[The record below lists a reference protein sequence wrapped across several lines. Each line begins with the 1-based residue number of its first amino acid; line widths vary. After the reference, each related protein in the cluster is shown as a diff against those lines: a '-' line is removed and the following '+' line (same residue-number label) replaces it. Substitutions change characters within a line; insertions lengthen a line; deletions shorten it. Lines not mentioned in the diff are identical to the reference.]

1 MSDFIIFTVNEAHYA
16 LDVTNIE
23 RIDQV
28 PLLTPIPNAHS
39 FVDGIM
45 MYQDHT
51 LKVINFRKMT
61 NTQGEEPASS
71 SQKLLIYRDNKGL
84 FAIKVDSIKDI
95 MAFEPSSI
103 KSYAHVVTVGQYLL
117 TRGVVEYK
125 QSLAVVIDSVELPC
139 DEAA

>member
-1 MSDFIIFTVNEAHYA
+1 MSDFIVFTIDEAKYA
-16 LDVTNIE
+16 LDVSNIE

-28 PLLTPIPNAHS
+28 PSLTPVPNSHP

-45 MYQDHT
+45 MYQEQT

-61 NTQGEEPASS
+61 NAYGDEPALS
-71 SQKLLIYRDNKGL
+71 SQKLLIYRDEKGL

-95 MAFEPSSI
+95 TAFDSSSI
-103 KSYAHVVTVGQYLL
+103 KPYAHSVSVGEYLL

-125 QSLAVVIDSVELPC
+125 HSLVVVIDSVVLPH
-139 DEAA
+139 DEVA